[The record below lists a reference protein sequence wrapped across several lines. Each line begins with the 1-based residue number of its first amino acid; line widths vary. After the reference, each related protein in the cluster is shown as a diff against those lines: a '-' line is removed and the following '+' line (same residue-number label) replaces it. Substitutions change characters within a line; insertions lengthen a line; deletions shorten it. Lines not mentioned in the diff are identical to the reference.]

1 MDPHAQPAVL
11 SPQTVEALVQVISG
25 GGGNSATPPIGIYRS
40 GPKLEAFMR
49 GCGVRM
55 SVGAA
60 SRLPTLATA
69 IEEVVARGDVDTVR
83 RIIEAAV
90 NPADFIGEPVR
101 GDAVI
106 EYMNARLAFDQ
117 MVLRKRGT
125 KVELVD
131 AQSNAPIV
139 AALSEALTPINFD
152 TVTRDLDR
160 ALANA
165 DTDPEDAVTSACSVI
180 ESVCRSIIVE
190 LGVTMPPKKDIQSL
204 YKTVRDELGLNPGS
218 SFRDEI
224 ADDVRTVLSGL
235 ASCVQGVGSL
245 RTHGGDA
252 HGRERGFS
260 RRIDARIARLAI
272 HAAGAA
278 ALFLIETW
286 QLKHPNIDLK
296 DRTASAG

>member
-1 MDPHAQPAVL
+1 MGAHATQAL
-11 SPQTVEALVQVISG
+11 ISPQTVEALVQVISG
-25 GGGNSATPPIGIYRS
+25 GGGNSTAPSIGIYRS

-55 SVGAA
+55 SIGAA
-60 SRLPTLATA
+60 SRLPTLASA
-69 IEEVVARGDVDTVR
+69 IEEVAVRGDIDTLR
-83 RIIEAAV
+83 RIVEAAV
-90 NPADFIGEPVR
+90 NPVDFIDDPDR
-101 GDAVI
+101 GNAVI
-106 EYMNARLAFDQ
+106 EYMNARLVFDQ
-117 MVLRKRGT
+117 MALRKRGT

-131 AQSNAPIV
+131 AQSNAPV
-139 AALSEALTPINFD
+139 VSALSEALAPINFD

-165 DTDPEDAVTSACSVI
+165 DDDPEDSVTSACSVI

-190 LGVTMPPKKDIQSL
+190 LGVPMPPKKDIQSL
-204 YKTVRDELGLNPGS
+204 YKTVRDELGLNPGAA
-218 SFRDEI
+218 FRDEI

-272 HAAGAA
+272 HSASAA

-286 QLKHPNIDLK
+286 QLKHPDIDLK
-296 DRTASAG
+296 ERSDPR